1 MKRRYL
7 LHIVFVSFALLLCNP
22 FPVKGA
28 EGFPTSSQTFKD
40 MLSGNAGNGSVCS
53 SVKQAVELGHNACLV
68 IKCAVMSGGNLED
81 VINGATDAGVT
92 SDVVA
97 RCCID
102 AGAGTGEVA
111 KSLARVNLPG
121 LCYGLGYSEEGLG
134 YSEPAQPITMPDIPS
149 EPPVISPHTF

>member
-53 SVKQAVELGHNACLV
+53 SVKQAVGEGMNAKDVVKVAVELGHNACLV

-121 LCYGLGYSEEGLG
+121 LC
-134 YSEPAQPITMPDIPS
+134 
-149 EPPVISPHTF
+149 VH